1 MTAEFKGTLGHRV
14 FRAGIT
20 VAIAH
25 ALFKLASLFQI
36 MVLSRLIPAAL
47 YESVYAIA
55 FEGCFFTLF
64 LIGEEVIG
72 PAFLPVFMREKKD
85 HGAGH
90 AWAFANVILTIQAL
104 IVLLTVAALVAFPD
118 AIVRLMTAWSPENAP
133 RQYGLTIRALR
144 WLAPAIFGLSMASTT
159 YVLLN
164 GYKRFFLA
172 AFGDAV
178 WRLCVMLCVGIGM
191 GIFGFGIRSL
201 FAGLL
206 AGSALK
212 LLTHLVGLFRELR
225 HVRWSLDIHHPA
237 VRQMAML
244 ALPLLAGIL
253 FARFRDVFNNV
264 YILSYL
270 KTEGLIQANS
280 IGRKLF
286 QTIGF
291 LIPYAF
297 SIGMFPY
304 LCEMSPDE
312 QRERAGR
319 LVTDV
324 SRLLLSIF
332 IPLSL
337 VIGVMAYPLCGFLF
351 GGGEFGPEAVRRTAW
366 STACYTL
373 VLPAFSLEYLLMQ
386 AFFAQR
392 RMIAISVTGM
402 VFVLVSIG
410 ISAWGILFLGLQ
422 GMAALGVVA
431 GGYVVS
437 RTMKSLTLII
447 LLKRHTIAFPLRET
461 AVFLARTIAVG
472 ILTAIAVGIA
482 IRLAPHVGSNPSA
495 SFNLLIQLILAA
507 PVAGI
512 TFLMASHWF
521 RLREPF
527 DMLHSATQWV
537 RNRMKNRSQ
546 QPVNTGGT

>member
-1 MTAEFKGTLGHRV
+1 
-14 FRAGIT
+14 
-20 VAIAH
+20 
-25 ALFKLASLFQI
+25 
-36 MVLSRLIPAAL
+36 
-47 YESVYAIA
+47 
-55 FEGCFFTLF
+55 
-64 LIGEEVIG
+64 
-72 PAFLPVFMREKKD
+72 
-85 HGAGH
+85 
-90 AWAFANVILTIQAL
+90 WAFANVILTIQAL